1 MPGCHG
7 LAAPLWALAAMSA
20 LLPGAAASQD
30 ADTKEVLAYVL
41 TDAGLAKYTAATRK
55 LAALQGADST
65 SCDEEESDDSSIN
78 AQAARL
84 NASPGA
90 RAAIQSAGL
99 STREYVVL
107 SWSILQNGLAAWAV
121 RSGGTLPAGASK
133 ANVDFYRQHEA
144 QIQELQG
151 LQSAGCND
159 DQAAEETDEA

>member
-7 LAAPLWALAAMSA
+7 AAPPLWALVAMA
-20 LLPGAAASQD
+20 TLIPGAAVSQD

-55 LAALQGADST
+55 LAALRGADST
-65 SCDEEESDDSSIN
+65 NCDEGESDDSSIN

-84 NASPGA
+84 NALPA
-90 RAAIQSAGL
+90 TRAAIQSAGL

-121 RSGGTLPAGASK
+121 SSGGKLPAGASQ

-151 LQSAGCND
+151 LQSAGCDD
-159 DQAAEETDEA
+159 DQAAEETDQA